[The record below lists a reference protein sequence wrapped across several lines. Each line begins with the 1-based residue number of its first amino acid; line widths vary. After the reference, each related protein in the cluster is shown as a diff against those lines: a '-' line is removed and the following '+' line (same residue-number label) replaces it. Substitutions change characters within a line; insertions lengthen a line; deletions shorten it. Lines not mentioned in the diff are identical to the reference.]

1 MESNK
6 DEAFRCLGI
15 ARKHRDAGNIPSA
28 RKFCLKS
35 IALFETP
42 EAVTLLTSI
51 NAMSSSESTSTATD
65 SGKSA
70 RQRHAHETTKT
81 APRPNGTAGGAG
93 GEKREYT
100 PEQGAVVKRV
110 RSCKVTEYYEIL
122 AVQRDCD
129 ESDIKKAYRKV
140 SCPVIFTSSDPA
152 QLSRSQL
159 ALALHPDKN
168 GAPGADEAFKR
179 MILSA
184 SGSIND

>member
-15 ARKHRDAGNIPSA
+15 ARKHHDAGNIPSA

-42 EAVTLLTSI
+42 EAVTLLASI
-51 NAMSSSESTSTATD
+51 NAGTSSSESTSTATD

-70 RQRHAHETTKT
+70 RQRHVHEPTTT

-93 GEKREYT
+93 GEKRDYT

-122 AVQRDCD
+122 ALKRDCD
-129 ESDIKKAYRKV
+129 EADIKKAYRKV
-140 SCPVIFTSSDPA
+140 SRPVIFTSFNPA
-152 QLSRSQL
+152 EPSHS
-159 ALALHPDKN
+159 
-168 GAPGADEAFKR
+168 
-179 MILSA
+179 
-184 SGSIND
+184 